1 MREFDTANRILIGK
15 SGADHVTL
23 EITEPL
29 NQDSWLEGNLDVR
42 VGPWSGTI
50 RVLFYQGELNRF
62 ASQIERLYS
71 DLVGP
76 AELHPMEPYLEL
88 RLCGNGRGA
97 IILKGEAQDSPSSG
111 TYLVFR
117 LEMDQTE
124 LPAIATWLRTAD
136 PV

>member
-1 MREFDTANRILIGK
+1 MREFDTANQILIGK
-15 SGADHVTL
+15 SGAEHVTI

-29 NQDSWLEGNLDVR
+29 NQDRWLEGNLDVR
-42 VGPWSGTI
+42 VGPWCGRS

-62 ASQIERLYS
+62 AAQIERLYS

-76 AELHPMEPYLEL
+76 AELHPMEPYLEM
-88 RLCGNGRGA
+88 RLCGNGRGS
-97 IILKGEAQDSPSSG
+97 ILLEGKAQDSPVPG

-117 LEMDQTE
+117 LQIDQTD
-124 LPAIATWLRTAD
+124 LPAIAASLRTAD